1 MHVISI
7 TLIIEEIKKKNPVVI
22 NISNKLHVTKKK
34 TTLKMFCE
42 QMLWY
47 QLISITVW
55 V

>member
-7 TLIIEEIKKKNPVVI
+7 TLIIEEIKKKPVVI
-22 NISNKLHVTKKK
+22 NISNKLHVKKKK
-34 TTLKMFCE
+34 TTLKMLCE

>member
-7 TLIIEEIKKKNPVVI
+7 TLISEEIKKKTVVI
-22 NISNKLHVTKKK
+22 NSSKKLHVTKKNIFK
-34 TTLKMFCE
+34 KKFCE

-47 QLISITVW
+47 QLILITVW

>member
-7 TLIIEEIKKKNPVVI
+7 TLIIDEIKKKPVVI
-22 NISNKLHVTKKK
+22 NSSNKLHVTKKNM
-34 TTLKMFCE
+34 LKMFCE

-47 QLISITVW
+47 QLILITDW